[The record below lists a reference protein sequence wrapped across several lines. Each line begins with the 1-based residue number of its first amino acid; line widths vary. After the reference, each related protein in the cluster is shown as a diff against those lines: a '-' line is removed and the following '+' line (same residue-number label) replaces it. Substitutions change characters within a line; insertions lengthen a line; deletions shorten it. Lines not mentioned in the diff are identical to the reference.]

1 MTRPRVSDWILMGL
15 AFGVLPIAYYLLVH
29 RPIQARIDGHRARQQ
44 AADARI
50 QELPNVQPLA
60 SGEREALVDP
70 AAPWR
75 ARLAV
80 LQGEADRLEHYH
92 RVVTDLHG
100 RLQASGVVVEGIRS
114 TWDPI
119 QGSFTL
125 PAALAPSPTRGS
137 DAEAQAS
144 LQGWVL
150 EARIGAP
157 SLRLF
162 EALEAL
168 PRVGPVLE
176 PVGFRWEAGAEG
188 VRQHLVLRNLV
199 LVR

>member
-15 AFGVLPIAYYLLVH
+15 AFGALPLAYYLLVH
-29 RPIQARIDGHRARQQ
+29 RPLQAEIEGHRARQQ
-44 AADARI
+44 AAEARL

-60 SGEREALVDP
+60 SGERAALADP
-70 AAPWR
+70 AARWR
-75 ARLAV
+75 ARLV
-80 LQGEADRLEHYH
+80 FLGGEADRLEHYH

-100 RLQASGVVVEGIRS
+100 CFRRAGVVVEGLRS

-125 PAALAPSPTRGS
+125 PPVLVPSALSDPAP
-137 DAEAQAS
+137 EAQAS
-144 LQGWVL
+144 LQAWVM
-150 EARIGAP
+150 EARIGGP
-157 SLRLF
+157 SLQLF

-168 PRVGPVLE
+168 PEVGPVLE
-176 PVGFRWEAGAEG
+176 PVGFRWEARAEG
-188 VRQHLVLRNLV
+188 VRQHLILRNVV